1 MADSHAPSEGVNRRL
16 DVHLT
21 VLSRR
26 IVMDSLAFATGGA
39 IAALTII
46 AYSFLFAV

>member
-1 MADSHAPSEGVNRRL
+1 
-16 DVHLT
+16 
-21 VLSRR
+21 
-26 IVMDSLAFATGGA
+26 MDSLAVATGGA